1 MLRTPFFTKCR
12 PIFWKYAPRP
22 RWEAWFWKRHKCRF
36 MKNMLLG
43 PPNSARMPPF
53 CTIYCS
59 LKFAKSIGKMC
70 IFCLWPL
77 LGSYIY
83 HRLLYHKASRW
94 DFRIF
99 ASLLASFSE
108 KMLAALG
115 GKHDFESGMK
125 ARSWKMCLLGPTND
139 PICTRFASSFAVW
152 NLQNPLEKCVFLV
165 YGSFSEAIFS
175 IVCFI
180 AWLRSEIFIFLHR
193 IWPHFV
199 EKCSPHSVLQ
209 KRKLMQHMFR

>member
-99 ASLLASFSE
+99 ASFLIFWENARRPRWEAWFW
-108 KMLAALG
+108 KR
-115 GKHDFESGMK
+115 HESKIVKNVPLRPYKWPDMHPFCIIFCNLKFAKSIG
-125 ARSWKMCLLGPTND
+125 KMCISRLWVL
-139 PICTRFASSFAVW
+139 F
-152 NLQNPLEKCVFLV
+152 
-165 YGSFSEAIFS
+165 GSYI
-175 IVCFI
+175 
-180 AWLRSEIFIFLHR
+180 
-193 IWPHFV
+193 
-199 EKCSPHSVLQ
+199 
-209 KRKLMQHMFR
+209 